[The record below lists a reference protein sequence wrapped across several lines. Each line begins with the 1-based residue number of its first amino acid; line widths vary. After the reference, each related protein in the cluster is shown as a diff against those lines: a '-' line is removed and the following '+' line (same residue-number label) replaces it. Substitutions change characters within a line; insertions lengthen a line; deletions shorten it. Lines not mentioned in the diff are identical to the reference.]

1 MARDPLAERLRNKHE
16 PPAVRHRRIFSSL
29 YALQPIS
36 GRVGVNLHELFEV
49 VWRRKLTVVAVT
61 LLVIGLAVG
70 LLRTLTPQYESTATL
85 ALIPTGGRDD
95 VFLLTVLDAV
105 TPVYADAAVS
115 RNTENAARAR
125 AGGELGKISV
135 RTFNNSPI
143 IRIKARHSDRAVA
156 QRSAQAVT
164 DVLLERSTSGAR
176 IPNLVLRQIDRAN
189 RPTDPVFPQTTLT
202 LGAAILLGLSAGLAV
217 ALLRENLTTTI
228 ETPEELARLS
238 GVPVFGEIPNVRRL
252 SRVSSPDELVSDP
265 RLRIASEA
273 LRDLRTNLLFANGT
287 LSSIAVTSPEGSHGK
302 TTVSFGLA
310 AVLARSG
317 ARTLLIDA
325 DLRRGRLAE
334 LLKVEQEPGLGEVL
348 LGLPLADAIRPSAVT
363 SFDFLARGRLGTDPG
378 ELLMYEFGTILE
390 ECERRYEVV
399 VVDTT
404 PLVPISD
411 ARMIARYAKAT
422 LIVASAGVTT
432 RRQMRTAVERLQLIS
447 VRPTAVVLNNYR
459 SPVQTAYYGMTPSRN
474 GQEDRRGK
482 RRARSGFRRRP
493 SRR

>member
-1 MARDPLAERLRNKHE
+1 M
-16 PPAVRHRRIFSSL
+16 
-29 YALQPIS
+29 
-36 GRVGVNLHELFEV
+36 NLHEFFEV
-49 VWRRKLTVVAVT
+49 IWRRKLVVVAVT
-61 LLVIGLAVG
+61 LVVVGLAVG
-70 LLRTLTPQYESTATL
+70 LLKTLTPQYEATATL
-85 ALIPTGGRDD
+85 ALSPTGGRDD
-95 VFLLTVLDAV
+95 VFLLTVLDAI

-115 RNTENAARAR
+115 RSTKNAARAR
-125 AGGELGKISV
+125 SGGELGKISV
-135 RTFNNSPI
+135 RTFDNNPI
-143 IRIKARHSDRAVA
+143 IRIKARHSEPEVA

-164 DVLLERSTSGAR
+164 DVLLERSTSGQVG
-176 IPNLVLRQIDRAN
+176 IPNLVLRQIDPAD
-189 RPTDPVFPQTTLT
+189 RPTDPVFPQTALT

-217 ALLRENLTTTI
+217 ALLRENLTTKI

-265 RLRIASEA
+265 RLRIVSEA
-273 LRDLRTNLLFANGT
+273 LRDLRTNLLFANGN
-287 LSSIAVTSPEGSHGK
+287 LQSIAVTSPEGSHGK

-334 LLKVEQEPGLGEVL
+334 LLGVDSEPGLAEVL
-348 LGLPLADAIRPSAVT
+348 PLEEAIRHSSVE
-363 SFDFLARGRLGTDPG
+363 SLDFLTRGRLGSDPG
-378 ELLMYEFGTILE
+378 ELLMYEFRTILE

-399 VVDTT
+399 IVDTT

-432 RRQMRTAVERLQLIS
+432 RRQIRTAVERLQLIS

-459 SPVQTAYYGMTPSRN
+459 SPVQTAYYGVTPSRN

-482 RRARSGFRRRP
+482 RRVRSGFRRRP
-493 SRR
+493 SRP

>member
-1 MARDPLAERLRNKHE
+1 M
-16 PPAVRHRRIFSSL
+16 
-29 YALQPIS
+29 
-36 GRVGVNLHELFEV
+36 NLNEFFQV
-49 VWRRKLTVVAVT
+49 VWRRKLIVVAVT
-61 LLVIGLAVG
+61 LLGVGLAIVA
-70 LLRTLTPQYESTATL
+70 LNTLTPKYESTSTV
-85 ALIPTGGRDD
+85 ALSPTGGEDDD

-115 RNTENAARAR
+115 RSTKEAARLKT
-125 AGGELGKISV
+125 GGDLGEISV
-135 RTFNNSPI
+135 RTFDNSPI
-143 IRIKARHSDRAVA
+143 IRIKARHSDPDVA

-164 DVLLERSTSGAR
+164 DVLLERSGANGIG
-176 IPNLVLRQIDRAN
+176 IPNLVVRQIDPAD
-189 RPTDPVFPQTTLT
+189 RPTDPVFPHTALT

-217 ALLRENLTTTI
+217 ALLRENLTTRI
-228 ETPEELARLS
+228 ETPEELARLT

-273 LRDLRTNLLFANGT
+273 LRDLRTNLLFTNGT
-287 LSSIAVTSPEGSHGK
+287 LNSIAVTSPEGSHGK
-302 TTVSFGLA
+302 TTVAFGLA

-325 DLRRGRLAE
+325 DLRRGRVAE
-334 LLKVEQEPGLGEVL
+334 LLKVEQEPGLAEVL
-348 LGLPLADAIRPSAVT
+348 LGLPLEEAIRHSAVE
-363 SFDFLARGRLGTDPG
+363 SFDFLTRGRLGSDPG
-378 ELLMYEFGTILE
+378 ELLMYEFQTILE

-422 LIVASAGVTT
+422 LIVASAGITT
-432 RRQMRTAVERLQLIS
+432 RRQIRTAVERLQLIS

-459 SPVQTAYYGMTPSRN
+459 APVKTGYYGAPLSRN
-474 GQEDRRGK
+474 GQEQQPVKPKTRRGRL
-482 RRARSGFRRRP
+482 RRA

>member
-1 MARDPLAERLRNKHE
+1 M
-16 PPAVRHRRIFSSL
+16 
-29 YALQPIS
+29 
-36 GRVGVNLHELFEV
+36 NLHEFFEV
-49 VWRRKLTVVAVT
+49 VWRRKLIVVAVT
-61 LLVIGLAVG
+61 LLVVGLAVG
-70 LLRTLTPQYESTATL
+70 LLKTLTPQYEATSTL
-85 ALIPTGGRDD
+85 ALSPTGGRDD
-95 VFLLTVLDAV
+95 VFLLTVLDTV

-115 RNTENAARAR
+115 RSTKRAAGVR

-135 RTFNNSPI
+135 RTFDNNPI
-143 IRIKARHSDRAVA
+143 IRIKARHSEPEIA

-164 DVLLERSTSGAR
+164 DVLLERSKSGEVG
-176 IPNLVLRQIDRAN
+176 IPNLVLRPIDPADL
-189 RPTDPVFPQTTLT
+189 PTDPVFPQTALT

-217 ALLRENLTTTI
+217 AFLRENLTTKI

-252 SRVSSPDELVSDP
+252 SRVSSPDEIVSDP

-273 LRDLRTNLLFANGT
+273 LRDLRTNLLFTNGT
-287 LSSIAVTSPEGSHGK
+287 LNSIAVTSPEGSHGK

-317 ARTLLIDA
+317 ARTLLVDA
-325 DLRRGRLAE
+325 DLRRGRVAE
-334 LLKVEQEPGLGEVL
+334 LLEAEQEPGLAEVL
-348 LGLPLADAIRPSAVT
+348 LGLPLEEAIRHSSVE
-363 SFDFLARGRLGTDPG
+363 SFDFLTRGRLGSDPG
-378 ELLMYEFGTILE
+378 ELLMYEFRTILE

-411 ARMIARYAKAT
+411 ARMIARYAKVT
-422 LIVASAGVTT
+422 LIVASAGITT

-459 SPVQTAYYGMTPSRN
+459 SPVQTAYYGVAPSRN
-474 GQEDRRGK
+474 GQEKPRGK

-493 SRR
+493 SRS